1 MGDVDVTDEER
12 AEEALRQSE
21 ARFRTLFETMSEGFS
36 LNEIICDDQG
46 KPCDLRYLDVNPAFE
61 RHTGLRAVDI
71 LGRTTRELFPDAE
84 PEWFER
90 YGKVAL
96 TGEPAHFE
104 SPFGPLGKWFEVSA
118 YRTEPGRFA
127 VVFFDITD
135 RKRAE
140 EALRQSEERLRAL
153 HERLRIHVETTP
165 LALVEW
171 DAEYRVAAFS
181 PRAEQMFGWRAEEVV
196 GRRIDEIPWIPEE
209 DWPSVGAVMRDMSS
223 GARPTNVNAN
233 RNFRKDGS
241 TIYCEW
247 YNSTVRGDGGQ
258 LVSVLSLVLDVTER
272 KRAEEALRE
281 SEQMLRALADSM
293 PQLAWTAQPDGYITW
308 YNRRWY
314 EYTGTTPEQMEGWGW
329 QVVHDPATLPDV
341 LRRWKRSIATGTAF
355 DMEFPLRGAN
365 GKFRRFLTRVFPLA
379 DQDGKVLRWFGTNTD
394 VTELVEAQ
402 DALREA
408 ARHKDE
414 FLGMLSH
421 ELRNPLSPI
430 RNSVYILEHVDPTA
444 EQAKR
449 ARSVITRQTEHLTRL
464 VDDLL
469 DVTRIARG
477 KIELRR
483 SRLDLREVVLRA
495 GDDFRLMLE
504 DRGVAFRT
512 ALPEAKVWADADA
525 TRITQI
531 VGNLLHNAAKFT
543 RRGDEVTLSLQAVED
558 CAQIRVRDTGAGL
571 DATLLPTVFEPFV
584 QGERTLARTEGGL
597 GLGLAL
603 VRGIAEL
610 HDGSVRA
617 ESAGKGRGADFI
629 VRLPLLEPAVPE
641 DAPCAGTERSRGHRR
656 VLVVDDNVDA
666 AESLSDIVRM
676 LGHST
681 EVAYDGPSA
690 IEKARANP
698 PDVVLCDI
706 GLPGMSGYEVAK
718 TLRAN
723 GLRGVQLVAVSGYA
737 QPEDVKAAVEAGFDR
752 HIAKPASPEEIERIL
767 AS

>member
-1 MGDVDVTDEER
+1 MGFAANR
-12 AEEALRQSE
+12 A
-21 ARFRTLFETMSEGFS
+21 
-36 LNEIICDDQG
+36 
-46 KPCDLRYLDVNPAFE
+46 
-61 RHTGLRAVDI
+61 HWVDI
-71 LGRTTRELFPDAE
+71 GGMHQGF
-84 PEWFER
+84 
-90 YGKVAL
+90 
-96 TGEPAHFE
+96 
-104 SPFGPLGKWFEVSA
+104 
-118 YRTEPGRFA
+118 
-127 VVFFDITD
+127 
-135 RKRAE
+135 
-140 EALRQSEERLRAL
+140 
-153 HERLRIHVETTP
+153 
-165 LALVEW
+165 
-171 DAEYRVAAFS
+171 
-181 PRAEQMFGWRAEEVV
+181 
-196 GRRIDEIPWIPEE
+196 
-209 DWPSVGAVMRDMSS
+209 
-223 GARPTNVNAN
+223 
-233 RNFRKDGS
+233 GS
-241 TIYCEW
+241 TAANDIYCEGLQIRSLKIYDASKRNETLW
-247 YNSTVRGDGGQ
+247 QIIRDNVRYPDASLGD
-258 LVSVLSLVLDVTER
+258 
-272 KRAEEALRE
+272 
-281 SEQMLRALADSM
+281 LRAQIASC
-293 PQLAWTAQPDGYITW
+293 QLGA
-308 YNRRWY
+308 RRY
-314 EYTGTTPEQMEGWGW
+314 AE
-329 QVVHDPATLPDV
+329 L
-341 LRRWKRSIATGTAF
+341 IARYGRETVEACI
-355 DMEFPLRGAN
+355 A
-365 GKFRRFLTRVFPLA
+365 KVW